1 MLDSKAFKSLG
12 PSAPKV
18 YIGLQRRQ
26 QVKKK
31 RRHRGRDQ
39 WEGINDHELVYTY
52 DQIQKEWE
60 IKSRSTVTKAIDEL
74 NDKGL
79 IDIVRQGAGTYK
91 QTSVYGFSDRWE
103 KWHPE
108 ATYRRHN
115 GFVDKPRPRKPRHP
129 GFKKG
134 RP

>member
-1 MLDSKAFKSLG
+1 MTGDDERACCVEYDTNTCS
-12 PSAPKV
+12 
-18 YIGLQRRQ
+18 
-26 QVKKK
+26 
-31 RRHRGRDQ
+31 RGRVTDANVTCGAGKGVVRGT
-39 WEGINDHELVYTY
+39 WREDRTRG
-52 DQIQKEWE
+52 
-60 IKSRSTVTKAIDEL
+60 TVTKAIDEL